1 MALIEYVNTLDNLL
15 KGDVNGDKEGFEYL
29 KGYAKSNF
37 QKRSL
42 DADKKIYSE
51 IIGAMK
57 KYLLQKSGRLLDTKD
72 DNGNLWTTLGN
83 FISKALKGNKNP
95 SQLYGKI
102 LDVYNQEIF
111 SRGDAVN
118 VILLSKI
125 YTDALYISRNRNPI
139 TKQYDRDIPREDK
152 EEAAKTIA
160 IVKEL
165 LAEALYKYWSSRGEK
180 ITWEEIIFDLEH
192 GAKLASPFYGIWEGA
207 RGKLENEIG
216 VLTRDNEVKEAFNYL
231 VIKLENKYLSFIKG
245 LMAEAYNARP
255 VPEDIINV
263 LEELNSKDFLKNV
276 FSEVYNEIGNYIN
289 QLQPQIAQYLQQ
301 NLLVGQQQV
310 NQPNVQQPLQP
321 PANQQPAPQQQQA
334 NQPQQNQQ
342 QIQLGQVPQPHR
354 ITP

>member
-1 MALIEYVNTLDNLL
+1 MALAGYVNTLDNLL

-57 KYLLQKSGRLLDTKD
+57 EYLLQKSGGLLDTKD
-72 DNGNLWTTLGN
+72 NRNLWSTLGN

-111 SRGDAVN
+111 SRRDEVN
-118 VILLSKI
+118 LILLSKI
-125 YTDALYISRNRNPI
+125 YTDALYISRNINPI
-139 TKQYDRDIPREDK
+139 TKQYDRDIGREDK

-165 LAEALYKYWSSRGEK
+165 LAEALYKYWTSRGEK
-180 ITWEEIIFDLEH
+180 ITWKEIIFDLEH
-192 GAKLASPFYGIWEGA
+192 EAKLASPFYGIWEGA
-207 RGKLENEIG
+207 RGKVENEIG
-216 VLTRDNEVKEAFNYL
+216 VLTRNDELKEAFNYL
-231 VIKLENKYLSFIKG
+231 VLKLEDSYLSFIKG

-255 VPEDIINV
+255 VPEYIINV

-276 FSEVYNEIGNYIN
+276 FSEVYNGIGNYIN
-289 QLQPQIAQYLQQ
+289 QLQPQIAQELQQ
-301 NLLVGQQQV
+301 NQPAGQQQG
-310 NQPNVQQPLQP
+310 QQPSQP
-321 PANQQPAPQQQQA
+321 QAGQQPAPQQQQA
-334 NQPQQNQQ
+334 SQSQQNNQQ
-342 QIQLGQVPQPHR
+342 GQQ
-354 ITP
+354 TT

>member
-1 MALIEYVNTLDNLL
+1 MALAEYVNTLDNLL
-15 KGDVNGDKEGFEYL
+15 TRDVNGEKEGFEYL

-57 KYLLQKSGRLLDTKD
+57 EYLLQKSGGLLDTKD
-72 DNGNLWTTLGN
+72 NRNLWSTLGN

-111 SRGDAVN
+111 SRRDEVN
-118 VILLSKI
+118 LILLSKI
-125 YTDALYISRNRNPI
+125 YTDALYISRNINPI
-139 TKQYDRDIPREDK
+139 TKQYDRDIGREDK

-165 LAEALYKYWSSRGEK
+165 LAEALYKYLTSRGEK
-180 ITWEEIIFDLEH
+180 ITWKEIIFDLEH

-207 RGKLENEIG
+207 RGKIANEIG
-216 VLTRDNEVKEAFNYL
+216 VLTRNDELKEAFNYL
-231 VIKLENKYLSFIKG
+231 VLKLEDSYQSFIKG

-255 VPEDIINV
+255 VPEYIINV

-276 FSEVYNEIGNYIN
+276 FSEVYNGIGNYIN
-289 QLQPQIAQYLQQ
+289 QLQPQIAQELQQ
-301 NLLVGQQQV
+301 NQPAGQQQG
-310 NQPNVQQPLQP
+310 QQPSQP
-321 PANQQPAPQQQQA
+321 QAGQQPAPQQQQA
-334 NQPQQNQQ
+334 NQSQQNN
-342 QIQLGQVPQPHR
+342 P
-354 ITP
+354 

>member
-1 MALIEYVNTLDNLL
+1 MALADYVNTLDNLL
-15 KGDVNGDKEGFEYL
+15 TRDVNGDKKGFEYL

-57 KYLLQKSGRLLDTKD
+57 EYLLQKSGGLLDTKD
-72 DNGNLWTTLGN
+72 NRNLWSTLGN

-111 SRGDAVN
+111 SRRDEVN
-118 VILLSKI
+118 LILLSKI
-125 YTDALYISRNRNPI
+125 YTDALYISRNINPI
-139 TKQYDRDIPREDK
+139 TKQYDRDIGREDK

-165 LAEALYKYWSSRGEK
+165 LAEALYKYWISRGEK

-207 RGKLENEIG
+207 RGKIANEIG
-216 VLTRDNEVKEAFNYL
+216 VLTRNDELKEAFNYL
-231 VIKLENKYLSFIKG
+231 VLKLEDSYLSFIKG

-255 VPEDIINV
+255 VPEYIINV

-276 FSEVYNEIGNYIN
+276 FSEVYNGIGNYIN
-289 QLQPQIAQYLQQ
+289 QLQPQIAQELQQ
-301 NLLVGQQQV
+301 N
-310 NQPNVQQPLQP
+310 
-321 PANQQPAPQQQQA
+321 QPAPQQQQA
-334 NQPQQNQQ
+334 NQSQQNNQQ
-342 QIQLGQVPQPHR
+342 GQQ
-354 ITP
+354 TT

>member
-1 MALIEYVNTLDNLL
+1 MALADYVNTLDNLL
-15 KGDVNGDKEGFEYL
+15 TRDVNGDKKGFEYL
-29 KGYAKSNF
+29 KGYAQSNF

-57 KYLLQKSGRLLDTKD
+57 EYLLQKSGGLLDTKD
-72 DNGNLWTTLGN
+72 NRNLWSTLGN

-111 SRGDAVN
+111 SRRDEVN
-118 VILLSKI
+118 LILLSKI
-125 YTDALYISRNRNPI
+125 YTDALYISRNINPI
-139 TKQYDRDIPREDK
+139 TKQYDRDIGREDK

-165 LAEALYKYWSSRGEK
+165 LAEALYKYWTSRGEK
-180 ITWEEIIFDLEH
+180 ITWKEIIFDLEH

-207 RGKLENEIG
+207 RGKIANEIG
-216 VLTRDNEVKEAFNYL
+216 VLTRNDELKEAFNYL
-231 VIKLENKYLSFIKG
+231 VLKLEDSYLSFIKG

-255 VPEDIINV
+255 VPEYIINV

-276 FSEVYNEIGNYIN
+276 FSEVYNGIGNYIN
-289 QLQPQIAQYLQQ
+289 QLQPQIAQELQQ
-301 NLLVGQQQV
+301 N
-310 NQPNVQQPLQP
+310 
-321 PANQQPAPQQQQA
+321 QPAPQQQQA
-334 NQPQQNQQ
+334 NQSQQNNQQ
-342 QIQLGQVPQPHR
+342 GQQ
-354 ITP
+354 TT

>member
-1 MALIEYVNTLDNLL
+1 MALAEYVNTLDNLL
-15 KGDVNGDKEGFEYL
+15 TRDVNGEKEGFEYL

-57 KYLLQKSGRLLDTKD
+57 EYLLQKSGGLLDTKD
-72 DNGNLWTTLGN
+72 NRNLWSTLGN

-111 SRGDAVN
+111 SRRDEVN
-118 VILLSKI
+118 LILLSKI
-125 YTDALYISRNRNPI
+125 YTDALYISRNINPI
-139 TKQYDRDIPREDK
+139 TKQYDRDIGREDK

-165 LAEALYKYWSSRGEK
+165 LAEALYKYWTSRGEK
-180 ITWEEIIFDLEH
+180 ITWKEIIFDLEH
-192 GAKLASPFYGIWEGA
+192 EAKLASPFYGIWEGA
-207 RGKLENEIG
+207 RGKIANEIG
-216 VLTRDNEVKEAFNYL
+216 VLTRNDELKEAFNYL
-231 VIKLENKYLSFIKG
+231 VLKLEDSYLSFIKG

-255 VPEDIINV
+255 VPEYIINV

-276 FSEVYNEIGNYIN
+276 FSEVYNGIGNYIN
-289 QLQPQIAQYLQQ
+289 QLQPQIAQELQQ
-301 NLLVGQQQV
+301 NQPAGQQQG
-310 NQPNVQQPLQP
+310 QQLSQP
-321 PANQQPAPQQQQA
+321 PAGQQPAPQQQQA
-334 NQPQQNQQ
+334 NQSQQNN
-342 QIQLGQVPQPHR
+342 P
-354 ITP
+354 